1 MLANNLRM
9 DLSFMEKKK
18 IAIFL
23 PSLSGGGAEKM
34 MVNIARG
41 FSENGILV
49 DLVLGNAKGPYMSMV
64 PKEVRIVDLKSTR
77 LLLSLRKLAKY
88 LRDEKPQ
95 SLLVTLE
102 SSSVIALLAK
112 IISRVSTKL
121 VVRIPNNMSQQM
133 KNAKSVK
140 HKFILRLASM
150 LYKKADGIIAISK
163 GVAKDTA
170 KVTGI
175 PLEKI
180 EVIYNP
186 VVTDELI
193 TKAMEQV
200 NHKWLKN
207 DSEIPTIIGVGRL
220 SKQKDFP
227 VLVEAFSKV
236 IKKRDARLV
245 IIGEGEEQESLNQLV
260 KDLEL
265 TEKVDFIG
273 FVDNPYKFM
282 EKSSV
287 FVLSSA
293 WEGFGN
299 VIVEAMACGTPIVST
314 DCKSGPSEILDNGN
328 FGKLVPVGDSE
339 KMASAIIE
347 SLDSSINPELIKERA
362 AEFRLDSIK
371 KQYLKML
378 I

>member
-9 DLSFMEKKK
+9 DLSIMEKKK

-41 FSENGILV
+41 FSENGIQV

-64 PKEVRIVDLKSTR
+64 PTEVRIVDLKSTR
-77 LLLSLRKLAKY
+77 LLLSLRKLARY
-88 LRDEKPQ
+88 LKVEKPQ

-133 KNAKSVK
+133 KNAKSTK

-150 LYKKADGIIAISK
+150 LYKKADGIIAISE

-193 TKAMEQV
+193 KKSREQV
-200 NHKWLKN
+200 NHIWFN
-207 DSEIPTIIGVGRL
+207 SEVPTIVGVGRL

-227 VLVEAFSKV
+227 VLIEAFSKV

-260 KDLEL
+260 KDLGL
-265 TEKVDFIG
+265 TKLVDFIG

-339 KMASAIIE
+339 KMATAIIE
-347 SLDSSINPELIKERA
+347 SLDNSINSEIIKDRA

-378 I
+378 V

>member
-1 MLANNLRM
+1 
-9 DLSFMEKKK
+9 MEKKK

-34 MVNIARG
+34 MVNIAKG
-41 FSENGILV
+41 FSENGIHV

-64 PKEVRIVDLKSTR
+64 PKEVSIVDLKSTR
-77 LLLSLRKLAKY
+77 LLLSLSKLARY
-88 LRDEKPQ
+88 LKNEKPQ

-112 IISRVSTKL
+112 IMSRVSTKL

-133 KNAKSVK
+133 KNAKNAK
-140 HKFILRLASM
+140 HKIILRLATI
-150 LYKKADGIIAISK
+150 LYKKADGIIAISE

-175 PLEKI
+175 PIEKI

-193 TKAMEQV
+193 IKSMEQV
-200 NHKWLKN
+200 NHTWFN
-207 DSEIPTIIGVGRL
+207 SEVPTIIGVGRL

-227 VLVEAFSKV
+227 ILIEAFSKV
-236 IKKRDARLV
+236 IQKRDARLV
-245 IIGEGEEQESLNQLV
+245 IIGEGEEQESLNKLV
-260 KDLEL
+260 KDLEI
-265 TEKVDFIG
+265 TKFVDFIG

-282 EKSSV
+282 EKSSL

-339 KMASAIIE
+339 RMASAIIE
-347 SLDSSINPELIKERA
+347 SLESSINPEIIKERA
-362 AEFRLDSIK
+362 EEFRLDAIK

>member
-1 MLANNLRM
+1 
-9 DLSFMEKKK
+9 MEKKK

-41 FSENGILV
+41 FSENGIQV

-64 PKEVRIVDLKSTR
+64 PTEVRIVDLKSTR
-77 LLLSLRKLAKY
+77 LLLSLRKLARY
-88 LRDEKPQ
+88 LKVEKPQ

-133 KNAKSVK
+133 KNAKSTK

-150 LYKKADGIIAISK
+150 LYKKADGIIAISE

-193 TKAMEQV
+193 KKSREQV
-200 NHKWLKN
+200 NHIWFN
-207 DSEIPTIIGVGRL
+207 SEVPTIVGVGRL

-227 VLVEAFSKV
+227 VLIEAFSKV

-260 KDLEL
+260 KDLGL
-265 TEKVDFIG
+265 TKLVDFIG

-339 KMASAIIE
+339 KMATAIIE
-347 SLDSSINPELIKERA
+347 SLDNSINSEIIKDRA

-378 I
+378 V